1 MRMPGFNAD
10 ASLCMTKGYY
20 YMTEGSAIAVQL
32 NPANLIREMEST
44 LRAGPLA
51 PFCIGACLAALP
63 PCLWGCGASPV
74 CIAGCIAGTTLCCAL
89 CLAL

>member
-44 LRAGPLA
+44 LFVPAR
-51 PFCIGACLAALP
+51 LP
-63 PCLWGCGASPV
+63 PFTLGLAWPLYRPV
-74 CIAGCIAGTTLCCAL
+74 YGVVVHPLFA
-89 CLAL
+89 